1 MLNSEENILDLFDV
15 DKIALSP
22 SPQLKNQG
30 GLLTYDKPKGEITV
44 LQIEAQFWNVLFW
57 VKKIFTY

>member
-1 MLNSEENILDLFDV
+1 MLNSEENTLDLFDV

-30 GLLTYDKPKGEITV
+30 GLLVD
-44 LQIEAQFWNVLFW
+44 
-57 VKKIFTY
+57 